1 MVLGLQSGP
10 VEGSVSKIEL
20 DDQILNH
27 PKFIRA
33 VKIGG
38 SETIHLW
45 LGMRAYCSQN
55 LTDGFIPSDMLDEV
69 RGPKSEKARR
79 SAMAALVE
87 VNLVE
92 IRDNGVALHDYLDWA
107 SSRDEVTQWRAKAR
121 ERKAKSR
128 TVSRQESQRDGQCD
142 TPETPGGVTDTRS
155 VAPAPAYTL
164 GAPSPSPS
172 PSASPTDQRDQ
183 PVAKDLTG
191 IRVSAEQQQQP
202 TKIPCPPD
210 LCLLDAQIANLE
222 MAGIPRWAV
231 DQMTRDMVG
240 KFIAD
245 TGNPRT
251 LEAWLMS
258 LSRAVS
264 GDWNSG
270 RRPKKPD
277 PNALP
282 PRSERNWMTAEEAGL
297 PT

>member
-1 MVLGLQSGP
+1 

-38 SETIHLW
+38 SEAIHLW

-92 IRDNGVALHDYLDWA
+92 LRDDGVALHDYLDWA

-128 TVSRQESQRDGQCD
+128 TVSHAESQCDGQCD
-142 TPETPGGVTDTRS
+142 EPVTPGGVTDTRS
-155 VAPAPAYTL
+155 IAPAPAYAL
-164 GAPSPSPS
+164 GAPSPS

-191 IRVSAEQQQQP
+191 QSEPEQQQQQQP

-210 LCLLDAQIANLE
+210 LCLLDGQIANLE
-222 MAGIPRWAV
+222 MSGAPRWAI
-231 DQMTRDMVG
+231 DILTRDMVG

-251 LEAWLMS
+251 REAWLKT
-258 LSRAVS
+258 LSRAVT
-264 GDWNSG
+264 GEWNSG

-282 PRSERNWMTAEEAGL
+282 PKSERSWMTAEEAGL

>member
-1 MVLGLQSGP
+1 M
-10 VEGSVSKIEL
+10 SKIEL

-38 SETIHLW
+38 SEAIHLW

-69 RGPKSEKARR
+69 RGPKSEKVRR
-79 SAMAALVE
+79 AAMAALVE

-107 SSRDEVTQWRAKAR
+107 SSREEVTQWRAKAR

-128 TVSRQESQRDGQCD
+128 TVSHQESQRDGQCD

-155 VAPAPAYTL
+155 VAPAPAHTL
-164 GAPSPSPS
+164 GAPSPSPT
-172 PSASPTDQRDQ
+172 ASPTDQRDQ

-191 IRVSAEQQQQP
+191 NRASSEQQQQQA
-202 TKIPCPPD
+202 KISCPPD
-210 LCLLDAQIANLE
+210 LCLLDGQISNLE
-222 MAGIPRWAV
+222 MAGAPRWAI
-231 DQMTRDMVG
+231 DLLTREMVG
-240 KFIAD
+240 KFVAD
-245 TGNPRT
+245 PNTRT
-251 LEAWLMS
+251 REAWLKT

-264 GDWNSG
+264 GEWNSG
-270 RRPKKPD
+270 RRPKRPD

-282 PRSERNWMTAEEAGL
+282 PRSERTWMTAEESGL

>member
-1 MVLGLQSGP
+1 

-38 SETIHLW
+38 SEAIHMW

-69 RGPKSEKARR
+69 RGPKSEKVRR
-79 SAMAALVE
+79 AAMAALVE

-92 IRDNGVALHDYLDWA
+92 IRENGVALHDYLDWA

-121 ERKAKSR
+121 ERKARSR
-128 TVSRQESQRDGQCD
+128 AVSHTESHPESQRDGQRD
-142 TPETPGGVTDTRS
+142 EPVTQGGVTDTRS
-155 VAPAPAYTL
+155 VAPAYAYAL

-202 TKIPCPPD
+202 TKISCPPD
-210 LCLLDAQIANLE
+210 LCLLDGQIANLE
-222 MAGIPRWAV
+222 MSGAPRWAI
-231 DQMTRDMVG
+231 DILTRDMVG

-251 LEAWLMS
+251 REAWLKS
-258 LSRAVS
+258 LSRAVT
-264 GDWNSG
+264 GEWNSG

-277 PNALP
+277 PNTLP
-282 PRSERNWMTAEEAGL
+282 PRSERDWMTAEEAGL